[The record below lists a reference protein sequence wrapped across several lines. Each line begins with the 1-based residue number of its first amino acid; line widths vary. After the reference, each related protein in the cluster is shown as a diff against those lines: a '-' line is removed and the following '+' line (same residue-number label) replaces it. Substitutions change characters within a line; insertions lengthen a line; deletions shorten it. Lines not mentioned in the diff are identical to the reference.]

1 MRDSLAFAA
10 VFGLLL
16 APGASHAGARFF
28 GTTTVF
34 FNSSVLITAYC
45 RVFNAGSK
53 PVQIQS
59 AGIVNYQT
67 TEAPVVV
74 DAAGCTDAPLEPQ
87 RSCNFAASLGVYA
100 GGFVMVK
107 GSTKNLRGECAIF
120 RDDTTT
126 AVMVIP
132 MR

>member
-1 MRDSLAFAA
+1 MRNFLGFAA
-10 VFGLLL
+10 VLGLLL
-16 APGASHAGARFF
+16 APGASQAGARFF

-53 PVQIQS
+53 PVQIES
-59 AGIVNYQT
+59 AGIVNYQAT
-67 TEAPVVV
+67 VAPTSV
-74 DAAGCTDAPLEPQ
+74 DAPGCTDAPLEPQ
-87 RSCNFAASLGVYA
+87 RSCGFVASLGVYA

-107 GSTKNLRGECAIF
+107 GSTKNLRGECAIS
-120 RDDTTT
+120 RDDTAT
-126 AVMVIP
+126 AVLVIP